1 LTAATLGTQERRTPG
16 RLRALESADSSPQ
29 SLACET
35 PYEASV
41 AEPTTLTPQHEHDC
55 TARIGEKI
63 AEGAV
68 MRVRH
73 DKKAFVLSAVVAS
86 NPKALASGAAWTLVP
101 ADGEFFVRDATST
114 SPRL

>member
-1 LTAATLGTQERRTPG
+1 
-16 RLRALESADSSPQ
+16 
-29 SLACET
+29 
-35 PYEASV
+35 
-41 AEPTTLTPQHEHDC
+41 LTPQHEHEC

-101 ADGEFFVRDATST
+101 ADGEFFVRDATFEVAQAVDALTTLST
-114 SPRL
+114 TQIGMRRSSLSSPPGRPGF